1 MFRLSLG
8 LWGKVSVG
16 VKVKTE
22 LGILFEV
29 YREEMK
35 GK

>member
-1 MFRLSLG
+1 MFRSSPG

-16 VKVKTE
+16 AKVKTE
-22 LGILFEV
+22 PGTLFEV
-29 YREEMK
+29 HREEMK